1 MLARHQATSER
12 DKWARGDQLKFNWS
26 WIKVEIDLKCS
37 NWTLT
42 IFGWL
47 PSEVPCVLN
56 LVMVGWNRHSTFQ
69 VALESNR
76 SSIEVKPSSKQ
87 SGEDKP
93 FEAAHDQWS
102 MINDSIFIA
111 PSLSYICWT
120 ALKINFRSS
129 QEITILINDLKLPT
143 DHRSMSQMIN
153 ASIFTAMLSSPCR
166 KGQFKE
172 LYAAINLWSKL
183 RVKGQNSQKG

>member
-1 MLARHQATSER
+1 MQTNF
-12 DKWARGDQLKFNWS
+12 G
-26 WIKVEIDLKCS
+26 S

-56 LVMVGWNRHSTFQ
+56 LCATVGWNRHSTFQ

-172 LYAAINLWSKL
+172 LVTLCKDKPLIKTESQRIKLPERLGAIKL
-183 RVKGQNSQKG
+183 LINWEFLELGLSHV

>member
-1 MLARHQATSER
+1 MQTNF
-12 DKWARGDQLKFNWS
+12 G
-26 WIKVEIDLKCS
+26 S

-56 LVMVGWNRHSTFQ
+56 LCATVGWNRHSTFQ

-172 LYAAINLWSKL
+172 LYAKINLWSKL

>member
-1 MLARHQATSER
+1 MQTNF
-12 DKWARGDQLKFNWS
+12 G
-26 WIKVEIDLKCS
+26 S

-56 LVMVGWNRHSTFQ
+56 LCATVGWNRHSTFQ

-120 ALKINFRSS
+120 TLKINFRSS
-129 QEITILINDLKLPT
+129 QEITILINDLKLCT
-143 DHRSMSQMIN
+143 HSSKIN
-153 ASIFTAMLSSPCR
+153 VSNDQCLNIYCYVGLPLQERPVQRARHSLQR
-166 KGQFKE
+166 
-172 LYAAINLWSKL
+172 
-183 RVKGQNSQKG
+183 